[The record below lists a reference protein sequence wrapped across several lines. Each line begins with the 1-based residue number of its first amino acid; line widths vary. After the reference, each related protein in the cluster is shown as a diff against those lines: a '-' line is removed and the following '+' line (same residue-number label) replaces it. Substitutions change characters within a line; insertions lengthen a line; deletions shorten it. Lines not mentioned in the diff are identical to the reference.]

1 MTNIGIT
8 KYKRWIRLNL
18 SVTNSPFTEGQAKQI
33 NELLH
38 TLSPNQQVWLSGYLM
53 ANQQSNTST
62 DSVDQH
68 NLDDNTEA
76 MLHEKEPSVEPEAR
90 SITILYGSESGNAR
104 KDLQKYLNN
113 VYLILEM
120 TLRSNQWMTLN
131 LRI

>member
-62 DSVDQH
+62 DSVEQH

-90 SITILYGSESGNAR
+90 SITILYGSESGNAQ
-104 KDLQKYLNN
+104 DLQKYLNN

>member
-90 SITILYGSESGNAR
+90 SITILYGSSLVMR

>member
-62 DSVDQH
+62 DSVEQH

-90 SITILYGSESGNAR
+90 SITILYGSSLVMR
-104 KDLQKYLNN
+104 RDLQKYLNN

>member
-53 ANQQSNTST
+53 ANQQCKKQRTNE
-62 DSVDQH
+62 
-68 NLDDNTEA
+68 L
-76 MLHEKEPSVEPEAR
+76 EK
-90 SITILYGSESGNAR
+90 TKKNH
-104 KDLQKYLNN
+104 KKLQKA
-113 VYLILEM
+113 IKK
-120 TLRSNQWMTLN
+120 
-131 LRI
+131 

>member
-1 MTNIGIT
+1 M
-8 KYKRWIRLNL
+8 NL

-62 DSVDQH
+62 DSVEQH

-90 SITILYGSESGNAR
+90 SITILYGSESGNAQGLAEIFEQR
-104 KDLQKYLNN
+104 LSD
-113 VYLILEM
+113 
-120 TLRSNQWMTLN
+120 
-131 LRI
+131 